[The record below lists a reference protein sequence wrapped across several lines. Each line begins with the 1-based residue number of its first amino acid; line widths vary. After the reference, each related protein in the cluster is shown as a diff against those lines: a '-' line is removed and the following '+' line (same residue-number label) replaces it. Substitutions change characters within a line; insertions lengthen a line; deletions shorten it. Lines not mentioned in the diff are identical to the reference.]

1 MIAYFFAY
9 VIALKVHALKIKVTV
24 DLEKRL
30 CNVIMLI
37 LFHKLFK
44 NFRPGDICLIIFL
57 FLVFPHLNLLRSR
70 PTLLPYSHQ

>member
-1 MIAYFFAY
+1 MSLKVYMIMSYDSFFSAY

-44 NFRPGDICLIIFL
+44 E
-57 FLVFPHLNLLRSR
+57 FPVW
-70 PTLLPYSHQ
+70 

>member
-37 LFHKLFK
+37 LFHKPYE
-44 NFRPGDICLIIFL
+44 RLIQKSSG
-57 FLVFPHLNLLRSR
+57 LVISV
-70 PTLLPYSHQ
+70 

>member
-37 LFHKLFK
+37 LFHKPYLSRLFK
-44 NFRPGDICLIIFL
+44 KVP
-57 FLVFPHLNLLRSR
+57 VW
-70 PTLLPYSHQ
+70 